1 LNDVRDKCALRGRL
15 TDFIPAD
22 LTPMIDVTVEN
33 FEAEVILASNELPVL
48 VDFWAPWCGPCKSL
62 GPVLEKLEV
71 EYAGRFKLV
80 KINSDDEQQLSQAFG
95 IRSIPTCVLMKD
107 GKPADGF
114 MGALPE
120 GKVKEFLDKHVPGA
134 DALIAEE
141 DVSAAEALLAE
152 GNADA
157 ALAKLQE
164 ALAVNPANDDARY
177 EYVKL
182 LMAVGELDK
191 AQVALTPA
199 LAQIPLQLRFEALH
213 HWGQALQFAHTDERA
228 QWQMSQFDALIEKNK
243 RDFDTRLAKARL
255 LMAAAEWTE
264 AMDELLEIVMRDKTW
279 SDQVARKNIVAILEL
294 LTPPKPKGEQA
305 VPGKSAGGIELTG
318 KAAALDDPQAEL
330 LSRYRRKLS
339 MALN

>member
-1 LNDVRDKCALRGRL
+1 
-15 TDFIPAD
+15 
-22 LTPMIDVTVEN
+22 MIDVTVEN
-33 FEAEVILASNELPVL
+33 FEAEVILASNETPVL

-62 GPVLEKLEV
+62 GPVLEKLEL

-120 GKVKEFLDKHVPGA
+120 GKVKEFLDKHLPGA
-134 DALIAEE
+134 DELIAEE
-141 DVSAAEALLAE
+141 DVSTAEALLAE

-157 ALAKLQE
+157 ALVKLQE

-182 LMAVGELDK
+182 LMAVGELDQ
-191 AQVALTPA
+191 AHVALAPA
-199 LAQIPLQLRFEALH
+199 LAQIPLQLRFEALK
-213 HWGQALQFAHTDERA
+213 HWGQALQFAHTDERT
-228 QWQMSQFDALIEKNK
+228 QWQMAQFDALIDKNK
-243 RDFDTRLAKARL
+243 RDFDTRLAKARV
-255 LMAAAEWTE
+255 LMAAAEWTA

-279 SDQVARKNIVAILEL
+279 NEEAARKNIVAILEL
-294 LTPPKPKGEQA
+294 LTPAKPKGEQP

-330 LSRYRRKLS
+330 VSKYRRKLS